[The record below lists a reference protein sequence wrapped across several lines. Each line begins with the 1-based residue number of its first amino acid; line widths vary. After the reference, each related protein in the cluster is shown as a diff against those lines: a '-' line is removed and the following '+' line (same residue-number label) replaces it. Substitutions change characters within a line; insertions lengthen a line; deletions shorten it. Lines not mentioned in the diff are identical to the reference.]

1 MILRRCITQ
10 SKGVVEILRIL
21 FSDENGRLQ
30 AVCTDKNR
38 GWIITVDKDNKQVMH
53 KMKTLKQLASRSD
66 TLKDKI
72 REYSRFMS
80 DDIEKS
86 LQTQQLFKDDFNDS
100 YELFSVLCFNHY
112 ITLKNHAEQQIKDGV
127 KIENGMLLQDEDR
140 EVNLREI
147 GESAANELYLPQIGI
162 NGRQHRSQRI
172 DTYDSEEEY

>member
-1 MILRRCITQ
+1 
-10 SKGVVEILRIL
+10 
-21 FSDENGRLQ
+21 
-30 AVCTDKNR
+30 
-38 GWIITVDKDNKQVMH
+38 
-53 KMKTLKQLASRSD
+53 
-66 TLKDKI
+66 
-72 REYSRFMS
+72 MS

-127 KIENGMLLQDEDR
+127 KIENGILLQDEDR